1 VGRDGCN
8 GEGIREKT
16 RDASM
21 PTLLDYLQIS
31 QIHTES
37 PGFPYRSPNVLDNT
51 HENA

>member
-1 VGRDGCN
+1 MDGCN

-31 QIHTES
+31 RIHTES